1 VCVCVQCVLSV
12 LYKPIVHACCVE
24 RELHVLYVLYECVV
38 RVFVSCMLCML
49 YECCVLYVCMCMS
62 YMSCMYCV

>member
-1 VCVCVQCVLSV
+1 MCCVVCELHGLYVLYVHIVLSCT
-12 LYKPIVHACCVE
+12 YCMFECC
-24 RELHVLYVLYECVV
+24 VLYECVV